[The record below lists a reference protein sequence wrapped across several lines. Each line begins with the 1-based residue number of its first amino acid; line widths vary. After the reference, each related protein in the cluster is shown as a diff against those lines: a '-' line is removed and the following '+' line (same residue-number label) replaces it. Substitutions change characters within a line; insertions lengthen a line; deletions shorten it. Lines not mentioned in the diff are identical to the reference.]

1 VRKIIAG
8 MELAALIQ
16 LAGCS
21 QGIFFELKNDTQ
33 TAVEVEYTVKPDL
46 LYEGLT
52 PHHKVSLAPGGRER
66 VSFSLQ
72 RMLNKGY
79 TAKNDFIEIETYK
92 AIFDDLVVRSQSGD
106 TIAVLS
112 DFTQE
117 DVAYEHPFVSS
128 VIFVL
133 SMQ

>member
-1 VRKIIAG
+1 MKKIIAFI
-8 MELAALIQ
+8 ELAALLL

-33 TAVEVEYTVKPDL
+33 TIVEVEYAVKPDL
-46 LYEGLT
+46 LYAGLT
-52 PHHKVSLAPGGRER
+52 SRHTVSLAPGERER
-66 VSFSLQ
+66 VSFSWQ
-72 RMLNKGY
+72 QMLNKGY
-79 TAKNDFIEIETYK
+79 SAKKDFIEIETYK
-92 AIFDDLVVRSQSGD
+92 AIFYELVVRSQSGD

-117 DVAYEHPFVSS
+117 DIAYEHPFVSS

>member
-1 VRKIIAG
+1 MKKIIAAI
-8 MELAALIQ
+8 ELTALVL

-33 TAVEVEYTVKPDL
+33 AVIEVEYTVNPDL

-52 PHHKVSLAPGGRER
+52 PHHKVSLAPGERER
-66 VSFSLQ
+66 VSFSWQ

-79 TAKNDFIEIETYK
+79 SAKKDFIDIETYK

-106 TIAVLS
+106 TIAILS
-112 DFTQE
+112 DFSQE
-117 DVAYEHPFVSS
+117 DIAYEHPFVSS

>member
-1 VRKIIAG
+1 V
-8 MELAALIQ
+8 LV

-33 TAVEVEYTVKPDL
+33 AVVEVEYTVKPDL

-52 PHHKVSLAPGGRER
+52 SHHTVSLAPGERER
-66 VSFSLQ
+66 VSFSWQL
-72 RMLNKGY
+72 MLNKGY
-79 TAKNDFIEIETYK
+79 SAKKDFIEIETYK
-92 AIFDDLVVRSQSGD
+92 AIFDDLIVRSQSGD

-112 DFTQE
+112 DFSQE
-117 DVAYEHPFVSS
+117 DIAYEHPFVSS